1 MSKEAGRPVPAGERL
16 LAQCYEDMRRVAR
29 RILAGDGMAA
39 AIQPTDLAH
48 DAAIRLILS
57 DAALVAED
65 RGHMLALAARTMR
78 RVLID
83 EARKAGAAK
92 RHMPTL
98 LTSWPGVT
106 PSLVDL
112 ADLDAALD
120 ALQQYS
126 DSHAMIVEM
135 RFTLGLT
142 VEETARQTGI
152 PERTVKRRWQ
162 VARAWL
168 HDYLHAGEHVP
179 AR

>member
-1 MSKEAGRPVPAGERL
+1 MKRL

-39 AIQPTDLAH
+39 SIQPTDLAH

-57 DAALVAED
+57 DAGIVAAD

-78 RVLID
+78 RILID

-92 RHMPTL
+92 RHTPTL
-98 LTSWPGVT
+98 LTRWPGAST
-106 PSLVDL
+106 SLIDL
-112 ADLDAALD
+112 ADLDEALAAL
-120 ALQQYS
+120 QEFS

-135 RFTLGLT
+135 RFSLGLT

-162 VARAWL
+162 AARAWL
-168 HDYLHAGEHVP
+168 HDYLQAGEH
-179 AR
+179 AQLG

>member
-1 MSKEAGRPVPAGERL
+1 MGTDGPVAAGERL

-29 RILAGDGMAA
+29 RILAGDGMAV

-48 DAAIRLILS
+48 EAAVRLILS
-57 DAALVAED
+57 DVGVIAAD

-78 RVLID
+78 RILID

-92 RHMPTL
+92 RHAPTL
-98 LTSWPGVT
+98 MTHWPGS
-106 PSLVDL
+106 PSTLIDL
-112 ADLDAALD
+112 ADLDEALG
-120 ALQQYS
+120 ALQKFS
-126 DSHAMIVEM
+126 EDHATIVEM

-168 HDYLHAGEHVP
+168 HDYLQTGDNV
-179 AR
+179 RVG

>member
-1 MSKEAGRPVPAGERL
+1 MRADRTAAAGERL

-29 RILAGDGMAA
+29 RILSGDGMAA
-39 AIQPTDLAH
+39 ALQPTDLAH
-48 DAAIRLILS
+48 EAAIRLIIS
-57 DAALVAED
+57 DAGMVAAD

-78 RVLID
+78 RILID

-92 RHMPTL
+92 RRTPTL
-98 LTSWPGVT
+98 LTQWPGSVAT
-106 PSLVDL
+106 LIDL
-112 ADLDAALD
+112 ADLDEALG
-120 ALQQYS
+120 ALQNFS
-126 DSHAMIVEM
+126 DDHAMIVEM

-168 HDYLHAGEHVP
+168 HDYLQAGEY
-179 AR
+179 ARAG

>member
-1 MSKEAGRPVPAGERL
+1 MDADGAAAAGERL
-16 LAQCYEDMRRVAR
+16 LTQCYEDMRRVAR

-48 DAAIRLILS
+48 EAAIRLILS
-57 DAALVAED
+57 DASIAVED

-78 RVLID
+78 RILID

-92 RHMPTL
+92 RRVPELMTM
-98 LTSWPGVT
+98 WPGSSST
-106 PSLVDL
+106 MIDL
-112 ADLDAALD
+112 SDLDEALT
-120 ALQQYS
+120 ALHAYS
-126 DSHAMIVEM
+126 DSHAAIVEM

-168 HDYLHAGEHVP
+168 HDYLQAGDDV
-179 AR
+179 RFG